1 MSPAGIA
8 VAAILAVSVLSKAG
22 GMPVSML
29 RAMRDLSLPSALMSP
44 LVAWA
49 HLAVQASIAVT
60 LVIPPLAQIS
70 AVAACGLACLY
81 LVIVASR
88 RGRPCRCVVDTPT
101 VIGWPTIIRN
111 VFFVGLTACAALA
124 WRGAAAIFVAAV
136 LTVGFVALELV
147 ERHLAEPG

>member
-1 MSPAGIA
+1 MSPARIA

-44 LVAWA
+44 VVAWA

-60 LVIPPLAQIS
+60 LVIPPLAQFA
-70 AVAACGLACLY
+70 AVAACALACLY
-81 LVIVASR
+81 LVVVVSR
-88 RGRPCRCVVDTPT
+88 RGRPCRCVVETPT

-111 VFFVGLTACAALA
+111 VAFVGLTVCAALA
-124 WRGAAAIFVAAV
+124 WRGTVAVGAAAV

-147 ERHLAEPG
+147 ERHLTEPV